1 MKIRRTFV
9 YVFLTIV
16 AAAPLFGQSAQPAA
30 APSAQTAQPASTN
43 TTWVEDFLRRYQP
56 SATAVVSPT
65 SAAGG
70 GQVLLPAG
78 VVPVMLQD
86 VINMMLDR
94 NLDIQSNRY
103 SPRSSYYSSLVFW
116 RALQPS
122 IRFSGTASRDS
133 SASTTQL
140 NGATALSQLRHNFAV
155 NFSQALPT
163 GTSLAVDLTMNRT
176 SSNSAFNTYNPS
188 YTGKITYTV
197 GQHLLRDRGRIIN
210 MRQITQ
216 GENNEKISEINFEL
230 QVTSLVVQAQKA
242 YWDLVFA
249 NQDLKVKQDSLE
261 LAQRTLTENQTKVEI
276 GTMAPI
282 EVVQTK
288 TEVASRRGDLVTSTY
303 SVTNTEDQIK
313 KLISND
319 RDPSMFLLKFS
330 TQEQPR
336 MPGLVSIPT
345 LDEAIKI
352 ALENRPEIRQ
362 AELDMK
368 NKDIDVLYTANQR
381 KPILD
386 VTATYSQN
394 GTGGTQTVR
403 AFGGNQVSQ
412 VIPGGVFDAFG
423 DVFTFPPSF
432 SSHRYSGYSLGA
444 SLTIPLSNK
453 AANADRDR
461 AVTEKQLSQSRMNA
475 TVQQILLDVRNALTQ
490 VDVSRAKIETSQLTR
505 EYAEQ
510 QLVAEQTKFDLGT
523 STLRFVLEEQRNV
536 AQTRT
541 AELQSLVNFT
551 KALVDMDKAMGLTL
565 KRNNIEVEKALQ
577 PTSVAS
583 KAQPVRNG
591 N

>member
-9 YVFLTIV
+9 YVFLMIV
-16 AAAPLFGQSAQPAA
+16 VATPLFAQAPQPAV
-30 APSAQTAQPASTN
+30 APSAQAAQPASTS
-43 TTWVEDFLRRYQP
+43 TWVEDFLRRYQP
-56 SATAVVSPT
+56 SAAAATPT
-65 SAAGG
+65 SAAGV
-70 GQVLLPAG
+70 GQVVLPSS

-86 VINMMLDR
+86 VINMMVDR

-122 IRFSGTASRDS
+122 IRFSGTANRNS

-140 NGATALSQLRHNFAV
+140 NGATALSQLNHNFAV

-163 GTSLAVDLTMNRT
+163 GTSLAVDLTMNRI

-188 YTGKITYTV
+188 YSGKITYTV
-197 GQHLLRDRGRIIN
+197 GQHLLRDRGRVIN

-230 QVTSLVVQAQKA
+230 QVMNLVVQAQKA

-261 LAQRTLTENQTKVEI
+261 LAQRTLVENQTKVEI

-330 TQEQPR
+330 TQEQPKL
-336 MPGLVSIPT
+336 PTSVQIPT

-362 AELDMK
+362 AELDLK
-368 NKDIDVLYTANQR
+368 NRGIDVIYTENQR

-394 GTGGTQTVR
+394 GTGGTQTIR
-403 AFGGNQVSQ
+403 SGGLGSNQV
-412 VIPGGVFDAFG
+412 VEKIPGGVFDAFG
-423 DVFTFPPSF
+423 DVFGLPSL
-432 SSHRYSGYSLGA
+432 STHRYTGYSLGA
-444 SLTIPLSNK
+444 SLTIPLSNR

-461 AVTEKQLSQSRMNA
+461 AVTEKQLSQSRMNG

-490 VDVSRAKIETSQLTR
+490 VDVTRARIETSQSTR
-505 EYAEQ
+505 DYAEQ

-536 AQTRT
+536 AQARS
-541 AELQSLVNFT
+541 AELQSVVNFT
-551 KALVDMDKAMGLTL
+551 KALVDLDKAMGLTL

-583 KAQPVRNG
+583 KAQPVGNG